1 MTQFL
6 ARDDALILAN
16 ELEVLVENVEMGHAD
31 EGTIEAAER
40 LVASLEAAPWPS
52 RDIDQKVEHLKTWT
66 ELFFSENHSNPA
78 GPGSLKSFVLKELNE
93 FKSLITDEV

>member
-1 MTQFL
+1 MMQPLT
-6 ARDDALILAN
+6 RDDALTLAN
-16 ELEVLVENVEMGHAD
+16 ELEVLVEKAKIGRAD
-31 EGTIEAAER
+31 KGTIEAAKR

-93 FKSLITDEV
+93 LKSLIADEV